1 MTDDEKKSLLALMI
15 GDVEGSPYYPLF
27 TSTQYGQFLMM
38 ANGNVNNAVQSAAI
52 SASMVIGSD
61 YTREVIG
68 DLQLSR
74 NAGANYLKALDY
86 LIKNSK
92 ATIPAKLMPWIG
104 GTGKNKLLD
113 YARCDCEEYAQ
124 VRMAPEYE
132 EAYIALKNDL
142 KSTEVDV
149 MGNKSDISTL
159 NAGQVAQQVEIEAIA
174 GRVSIAEAEIDA
186 LQGEVGVVNTTLVAQ
201 DGTNSNV
208 QYSLTSLSN
217 SQVSTEVEVKTVQE
231 HIRYLEVGGLY
242 DENS

>member
-38 ANGNVNNAVQSAAI
+38 AGGNVNNAVQSAAI

-104 GTGKNKLLD
+104 GNGKNKLLD
-113 YARCDCEEYAQ
+113 YARCDCEEETYT
-124 VRMAPEYE
+124 RMAPAYE
-132 EAYIALKNDL
+132 EAYRELQRD
-142 KSTEVDV
+142 
-149 MGNKSDISTL
+149 NKSDISTL
-159 NAGQVAQQVEIEAIA
+159 NAGQVAQQVETQAIA
-174 GRVSIAEAEIDA
+174 GRVSVAEAEIDA
-186 LQGEVGVVNTTLVAQ
+186 LQGEAGVVNAVLVAQ

-217 SQVSTEVEVKTVQE
+217 SQASTEVEVKTLQE
-231 HIRYLEVGGLY
+231 HTKYLEVGGLY
-242 DENS
+242 VENT